1 MAEKKKQN
9 EPQSSKEP
17 TEHEIKFKIKEA
29 NDTISSK
36 FSIKN
41 YKTDRRGLAT
51 LLMHASYSLVGMM
64 MHFHVPKQAFLQ
76 QISLLWDGVS
86 KDQKSQQQEK
96 NAKAQKSG
104 KKDK

>member
-9 EPQSSKEP
+9 EPQNSSKP
-17 TEHEIKFKIKEA
+17 TKHEIKYMITEQ

-36 FSIKN
+36 FSVKN
-41 YKTDRRGLAT
+41 YPSDRTGLAT
-51 LLMHASYSLVGMM
+51 LLMHASYSIVGMM

-86 KDQKSQQQEK
+86 KDQKSQKQEK
-96 NAKAQKSG
+96 NVEAQQSG